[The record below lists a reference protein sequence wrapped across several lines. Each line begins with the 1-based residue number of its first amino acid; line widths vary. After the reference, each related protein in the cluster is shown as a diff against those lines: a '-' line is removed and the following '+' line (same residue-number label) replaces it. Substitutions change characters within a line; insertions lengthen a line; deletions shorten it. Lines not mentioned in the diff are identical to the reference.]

1 MIRLTFHREGAER
14 RRDRIAMENFYY
26 SAIYQV
32 LQAPA
37 NHVQKATT
45 LKRLKAKIIRPH
57 SIQQQGI
64 LLDNGDPDKIVG
76 EELSI
81 HNFISAIQQQKA
93 RTVTQIYDQEGT
105 LHKSSAEI
113 LRTFAAYMRRTFDHV
128 PIADGSIKRTVD
140 CGLKKIPSAANPI
153 LEEPITMDELLH
165 TLQTGKTK
173 KAPGRDG
180 IRLEFFKR
188 TRGIDKAGHAY
199 NDKHEVH

>member
-1 MIRLTFHREGAER
+1 MKHYPNRVLWWDRYVKRMIRLTFHREGAER

-81 HNFISAIQQQKA
+81 HNFISAIQQKKHA
-93 RTVTQIYDQEGT
+93 RS
-105 LHKSSAEI
+105 LKS
-113 LRTFAAYMRRTFDHV
+113 M
-128 PIADGSIKRTVD
+128 IKRGPYTSHRRKF
-140 CGLKKIPSAANPI
+140 CAHLQR
-153 LEEPITMDELLH
+153 TCDE
-165 TLQTGKTK
+165 
-173 KAPGRDG
+173 
-180 IRLEFFKR
+180 RLTTSR
-188 TRGIDKAGHAY
+188 
-199 NDKHEVH
+199 

>member
-1 MIRLTFHREGAER
+1 
-14 RRDRIAMENFYY
+14 
-26 SAIYQV
+26 
-32 LQAPA
+32 
-37 NHVQKATT
+37 
-45 LKRLKAKIIRPH
+45 
-57 SIQQQGI
+57 
-64 LLDNGDPDKIVG
+64 
-76 EELSI
+76 
-81 HNFISAIQQQKA
+81 
-93 RTVTQIYDQEGT
+93 
-105 LHKSSAEI
+105 
-113 LRTFAAYMRRTFDHV
+113 MRRTFDHV